1 MLRAWRSR
9 PSLAGDDAA
18 AAAAAAAMRRAARR
32 SRGPAE
38 ALAAL
43 AAGEP
48 RALPGRVEAI
58 VADFEARDA
67 HVTGV
72 PVADTAM
79 LMEALADPRGIAAR
93 PRSPLIPQPAA
104 R

>member
-1 MLRAWRSR
+1 M
-9 PSLAGDDAA
+9 
-18 AAAAAAAMRRAARR
+18 
-32 SRGPAE
+32 
-38 ALAAL
+38 
-43 AAGEP
+43 
-48 RALPGRVEAI
+48 
-58 VADFEARDA
+58 ADFEARDA

-79 LMEALADPRGIAAR
+79 LMEALADRRGIAAR